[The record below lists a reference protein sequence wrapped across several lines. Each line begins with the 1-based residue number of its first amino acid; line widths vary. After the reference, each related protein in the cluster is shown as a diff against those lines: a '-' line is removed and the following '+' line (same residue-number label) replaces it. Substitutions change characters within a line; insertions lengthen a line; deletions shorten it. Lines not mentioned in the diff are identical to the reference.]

1 MNVNTPG
8 RSPRSVP
15 AMVAGFAPRAR
26 AQRWITSWL
35 RVTRLRPGRSG
46 RSARDV
52 MSWDDPI
59 DRLDAGPRVGA
70 ACARA
75 GADFARDEVAPA
87 RAGVAFAREGTAPAR
102 AAVAFARAGAA
113 LRVPVALARAPAA
126 RVAGAA
132 LAAEVA
138 FRRAGAVF
146 RAAVF
151 FAAVV
156 FFAAAGRPAGP
167 VLRRAAP
174 PRPSAR
180 MVRASVFTSSGLRSV
195 EVPETPRRR
204 SWPRMSS
211 TFIRE
216 ISDSDTFGVFGVR
229 LPVCRLVRVA
239 VVPRPELL
247 R

>member
-1 MNVNTPG
+1 M
-8 RSPRSVP
+8 
-15 AMVAGFAPRAR
+15 
-26 AQRWITSWL
+26 
-35 RVTRLRPGRSG
+35 
-46 RSARDV
+46 
-52 MSWDDPI
+52 MSCEDPI

-75 GADFARDEVAPA
+75 GAAFARDGAALA
-87 RAGVAFAREGTAPAR
+87 RDGAAFARDGAALARDGVAFARADAAVAR
-102 AAVAFARAGAA
+102 AGAAFARDPVAFARDGAAAFAREGAAFARDGVAFARAGAA
-113 LRVPVALARAPAA
+113 LRVPVALALAPVARAAGADLAGVAA
-126 RVAGAA
+126 RREAMV
-132 LAAEVA
+132 L
-138 FRRAGAVF
+138 FL
-146 RAAVF
+146 
-151 FAAVV
+151 AAVV
-156 FFAAAGRPAGP
+156 FFAAPALRVPEGRPAGP

-216 ISDSDTFGVFGVR
+216 ISDSDTIGVFGVR

-239 VVPRPELL
+239 VAPRPELL